1 MSELPSSWVS
11 TTVGNVFDVV
21 GGGTP
26 STSVADFWA
35 GDIPWISSAD
45 ISEDGTASPR
55 RFITQ
60 EAVDKSAASVVPE
73 GSVIVV
79 TRVGLGKV
87 ALAHAAI
94 SFSQDSQALLP
105 RAGIHS
111 EFLRLQLSQVARQL
125 KHISRGTTIAGVTKK
140 QLLDLPLALA
150 PTSEQQR
157 IVAAIEEQFSR
168 LDAGVAALQRVRQ
181 NLRRYRVAVLKA
193 AVSGELTKI
202 WRDQEQD
209 SNLPRSR
216 SEADGV
222 IAGKGAIS
230 HDLPVLPTVE
240 QAPSESVR
248 RRFPHGWRWTTLG
261 SICECLDSRRVPVN
275 KEERISRQGSIPYYG
290 ANGQVGWIDDYL
302 FDESL
307 VLLVEDE
314 TFTGREKPFSYK
326 ITGKSWVNN
335 HAHVLRPKPG
345 INLDYLN
352 YLLAYYPFTPLTTG
366 TTGRKKLTK
375 SAMLA
380 APLALP
386 SEAEQQHIV
395 AEVDHRLSIMGHLE
409 AQVESSLR
417 HASAIRQSV
426 LNQAFSGKLVPQD
439 PTDEPASLLLE
450 RIAAQRAAP
459 SAPRPTRKS
468 RQLRLPA

>member
-60 EAVDKSAASVVPE
+60 EAVEKSAASVVPE

-168 LDAGVAALQRVRQ
+168 LDAGVAALERVRQ
-181 NLRRYRVAVLKA
+181 NLKRMRAAVLQA
-193 AVSGELTKI
+193 AVTG
-202 WRDQEQD
+202 R
-209 SNLPRSR
+209 
-216 SEADGV
+216 
-222 IAGKGAIS
+222 
-230 HDLPVLPTVE
+230 
-240 QAPSESVR
+240 
-248 RRFPHGWRWTTLG
+248 
-261 SICECLDSRRVPVN
+261 
-275 KEERISRQGSIPYYG
+275 
-290 ANGQVGWIDDYL
+290 
-302 FDESL
+302 
-307 VLLVEDE
+307 LVEPAE
-314 TFTGREKPFSYK
+314 
-326 ITGKSWVNN
+326 
-335 HAHVLRPKPG
+335 VLRR
-345 INLDYLN
+345 NRMMEAVTL
-352 YLLAYYPFTPLTTG
+352 PFDWRLVSVG
-366 TTGRKKLTK
+366 D
-375 SAMLA
+375 
-380 APLALP
+380 
-386 SEAEQQHIV
+386 V
-395 AEVDHRLSIMGHLE
+395 AEVSGGITKNPKRKPRFNPVPFLRVANVHRDELDLAEIHEIEVYGGELERLRLRAGDLLVVEGNGSPDQIGRCALWHGEIDPCVHQNHLIRVRPNNHVMPEYLNLFWNAPSSMTMIRAAASSTSGLHTLSTGKVRSISVALPPFE
-409 AQVESSLR
+409 AQRCIIDEVKRQLSFVDALENTIHHQLRQTRGLRSSIL
-417 HASAIRQSV
+417 AA
-426 LNQAFSGKLVPQD
+426 AFSGKLVPQD
-439 PTDEPASLLLE
+439 PTDEPASVLLE
-450 RIAAQRAAP
+450 RITAERAA
-459 SAPRPTRKS
+459 SFAPQPARKP
-468 RQLRLPA
+468 RQLRLPT